1 MDRWLI
7 VLCVACSHATPPPP
21 PPAAPTVVSDEPSAK
36 ALVGHPAEVHGT
48 ARDAMLGPVILL
60 GDRTPI
66 YCLGAS
72 QWPDGKQ
79 VVAHGKLELTDEFA
93 AKDPASSGTSGPV
106 YVLRACEFKPL

>member
-7 VLCVACSHATPPPP
+7 VWCVACGHAAPP
-21 PPAAPTVVSDEPSAK
+21 PPATPAVVSEEATAK
-36 ALVGHPAEVHGT
+36 AQVGHAVEVRGT
-48 ARDAMLGPVILL
+48 AREAMLGPVILL

-72 QWPDGKQ
+72 AWPDGKP
-79 VVAHGKLELTDEFA
+79 VVAHGKLERTDEFA
-93 AKDPASSGTSGPV
+93 AKDPTSSGTSGPV